1 MDSLPL
7 SCQGS
12 SLEDIRLSKSEDDEC
27 VISLVCGIKRKNNKN
42 EPRGYREH
50 IGGCQKHGC
59 GAWVKWMKGVKRY
72 KLLITKYDFYHGNYM
87 LQQYIAYLKGTER
100 NIS

>member
-7 SCQGS
+7 SCQGNC
-12 SLEDIRLSKSEDDEC
+12 LEDIRLSKSEDDKC

-50 IGGCQKHGC
+50 IGGCQWSG
-59 GAWVKWMKGVKRY
+59 
-72 KLLITKYDFYHGNYM
+72 LIVEVGEMGEWDQKAK
-87 LQQYIAYLKGTER
+87 IIK
-100 NIS
+100 